1 MHNGSPVNSFLHM
14 EQLEQPRHKGIYIL
28 PNLCTTGSLFA
39 GFYAIIAGMNQDFIS
54 ASVAIFIALVFDGL
68 DGRVAR
74 LINAQSAFG
83 AQYDSLADMLSFGVA
98 PPLVAYTWNSL
109 YLAPLGFSKLAWLS
123 AFVFSA
129 CVALRLARFNVQHD
143 TPQNEVKKNQAYYF
157 RGLPCPPAA
166 ALIASSI
173 WVCELHGYQ
182 GLTFNIIEVIILLFV
197 SFLMVSN
204 IPFRGFK
211 ELDLRK
217 NIRFTY
223 LALSIFIVAGIWWH
237 PAEALFILSA
247 LFALSG
253 PVSGLIRLLR
263 KQKK

>member
-1 MHNGSPVNSFLHM
+1 MSQP
-14 EQLEQPRHKGIYIL
+14 EAQYPRHRGIYLL

-39 GFYAIIAGMNQDFIS
+39 GFYAIIAGMNQDFI
-54 ASVAIFIALVFDGL
+54 AAAIAIFIALIFDGL

-109 YLAPLGFSKLAWLS
+109 YLAPVGFAKVAWLS

-129 CVALRLARFNVQHD
+129 CVALRLARFNVQSETVTD
-143 TPQNEVKKNQAYYF
+143 DDDSVKTKIYFF
-157 RGLPCPPAA
+157 RGLPCPAAA
-166 ALIASSI
+166 ALITSFI
-173 WVCELHGYQ
+173 WVCEIHGYQ
-182 GLTFNIIEVIILLFV
+182 GLRMSIVTVILLV
-197 SFLMVSN
+197 AASYLMVSN

-211 ELDLRK
+211 EIDLRK
-217 NIRFTY
+217 KIRFTY
-223 LALSIFIVAGIWWH
+223 LVLIVVILAGIWWR
-237 PAEALFILSA
+237 PAEGLFSLFA

-253 PVSGLIRLLR
+253 PVIKIYAFLR
-263 KQKK
+263 KRK